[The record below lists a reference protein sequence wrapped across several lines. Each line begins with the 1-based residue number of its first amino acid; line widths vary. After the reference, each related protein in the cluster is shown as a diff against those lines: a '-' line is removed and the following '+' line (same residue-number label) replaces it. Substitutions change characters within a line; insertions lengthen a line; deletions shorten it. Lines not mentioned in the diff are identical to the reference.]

1 MRNTNI
7 VSFLWCSYAVL
18 SNRIYFLKFLIN
30 ISHYTFFQD
39 MNSCVDRPTSYLH
52 VQTLRDFPVEK
63 LFGEVVLV
71 RLDSVILLDPL
82 GSCNLS
88 LRRTLSTIKYL
99 YKAGAK
105 VLLVTS
111 WDPVLQSVM
120 PVLNSTESLAG

>member
-1 MRNTNI
+1 
-7 VSFLWCSYAVL
+7 
-18 SNRIYFLKFLIN
+18 
-30 ISHYTFFQD
+30 
-39 MNSCVDRPTSYLH
+39 MNSCVDRPTPYLH
-52 VQTLRDFPVEK
+52 VQTLSNFPVEK

-88 LRRTLSTIKYL
+88 LKRTLSTIKYL